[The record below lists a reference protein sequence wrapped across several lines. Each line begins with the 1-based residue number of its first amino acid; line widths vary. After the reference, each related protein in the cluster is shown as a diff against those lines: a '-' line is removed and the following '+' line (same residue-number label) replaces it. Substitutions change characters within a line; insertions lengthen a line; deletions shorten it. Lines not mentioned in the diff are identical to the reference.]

1 MTAGWLVEP
10 AAYFA
15 WLATPA
21 VLPWLALVFGL
32 CVGSF
37 LNVVIHRLP
46 KMMERAWREECAE
59 LGVEPGEAGPAGREP
74 ERQPYNLVV
83 PRSRCPSC
91 GKGITALQN
100 IPVISFV
107 FLRGRCSNCKAKI
120 SFKYPLVE
128 LLAGIGA
135 AYCAW
140 HFGASLAGLGAA
152 LFVWFTIALAF
163 IDQETG
169 FLPDDLTLPLVWLG
183 LILNMQST
191 YAPLADA
198 VIGAVAGY
206 VSLWL
211 VYWAFKLLTGRE
223 GMGYGDFKM
232 NAAVGAFLGWK
243 MLPLVILLS
252 SVAGLIFGLAQMIAA
267 RGRWDAG
274 FRFHFGPYLAV
285 AGIVALF
292 WGGPIVGWYLGLH

>member
-1 MTAGWLVEP
+1 MASVGWL
-10 AAYFA
+10 AQ
-15 WLATPA
+15 PA
-21 VLPWLALVFGL
+21 VLPWLALLFGL

-46 KMMERAWREECAE
+46 KMMEREWRAQCAE
-59 LGVEPGEAGPAGREP
+59 LAGQPAPQEPPFS
-74 ERQPYNLVV
+74 LVA

-91 GKGITALQN
+91 GHGITALEN
-100 IPVISFV
+100 VPLLSWMV
-107 FLRGRCSNCKAKI
+107 LRAQCSKCGAKI
-120 SFKYPLVE
+120 SARYPLVE

-135 AYCAW
+135 AYSAW
-140 HFGASLAGLGAA
+140 RFGPTMAALGAT

-169 FLPDDLTLPLVWLG
+169 LLPDDLTLPLVWIG
-183 LILNMQST
+183 LVVNIG
-191 YAPLADA
+191 AAFVPLRDA
-198 VIGAVAGY
+198 VIGAAAGY
-206 VSLWL
+206 LSLWL
-211 VYWAFKLLTGRE
+211 IYWAYKLATGKE

-252 SVAGLIFGLAQMIAA
+252 SLVGLAFGALQMFAA

-274 FRFHFGPYLAV
+274 FRFHFGPYIAI
-285 AGIVALF
+285 AALIALY
-292 WGGPIVGWYLGLH
+292 WGDPILRWYAARL